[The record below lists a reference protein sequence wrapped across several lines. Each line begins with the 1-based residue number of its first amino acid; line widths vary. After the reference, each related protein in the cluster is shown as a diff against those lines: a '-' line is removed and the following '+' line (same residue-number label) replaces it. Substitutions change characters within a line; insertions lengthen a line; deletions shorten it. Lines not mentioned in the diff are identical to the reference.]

1 MTTINEISNYI
12 MGYFDGTLDA
22 FGYTAQSVNEISNP
36 DESYMGTLNLQ
47 FREYPIDDNE
57 KVETYCR
64 EFDAFEQY
72 VIEFINSHWD
82 KHHPLKFIN
91 SHWDEHH
98 PFNHHYMSNSYGD
111 TIQVHFNDESLF
123 IIIAMTDRAILTKPS
138 GRHSKHLPEP
148 LYL

>member
-1 MTTINEISNYI
+1 

-47 FREYPIDDNE
+47 FREYPIDDDE

-64 EFDAFEQY
+64 ESDAFEQY
-72 VIEFINSHWD
+72 VIEFINS
-82 KHHPLKFIN
+82 
-91 SHWDEHH
+91 
-98 PFNHHYMSNSYGD
+98 HYMSNSYGD

-123 IIIAMTDRAILTKPS
+123 IIITMT
-138 GRHSKHLPEP
+138 GQ
-148 LYL
+148 Y

>member
-1 MTTINEISNYI
+1 MTTI
-12 MGYFDGTLDA
+12 
-22 FGYTAQSVNEISNP
+22 NEISNP

-47 FREYPIDDNE
+47 FRDYPIDDDE

-64 EFDAFEQY
+64 ESDAFEQY

-82 KHHPLKFIN
+82 EHHPLKELN
-91 SHWDEHH
+91 
-98 PFNHHYMSNSYGD
+98 PNHHYMSNSYGD

-123 IIIAMTDRAILTKPS
+123 HYHYYDRAILTKPS

-148 LYL
+148 PYL